1 MSFDDL
7 REKILNVT
15 DSALKYSKDLNIPSA
30 EVFVFN
36 QSSTD
41 LSDQNG
47 KIEVKD
53 GVKQGV
59 GIRVAIGKKLGFAS
73 CSGFEDDPIKTAL
86 KQAHSMAKVS
96 PENPLFNGFTPDS
109 KRSNEGKLD
118 PKMFDLDATALGNNI
133 EEINNQIDRS
143 DKRIIAAY
151 IGTSVDIQGYAVG
164 TTEGCLSSTLS
175 TFTGAFSYIIAME
188 AGERKTGS
196 WGEFDRGIHS
206 LEGIGETAVKRALS
220 GLGSKDFEG
229 TEVLPTIWEP
239 RTTSSFLLFPFM
251 TGTSGT
257 ALVEKRNPWQ
267 DKIDQ
272 QLAVK
277 ELNVIDDGNDLEY
290 NSTQAIDTEGTPLRQ
305 TQIVENGVLKSFLF
319 NRMYGHAA
327 GKESTGNARR
337 QAPGG
342 APFESLPSSF
352 PNKLVIQ
359 NGSKT
364 LEDQIKEIDKGVLV
378 TSLPLGISNFNPIT
392 GDFSGSSTNSFLI
405 LKGEIAHPLKNI
417 TIAGN
422 FNDTLMNIQTIGSD
436 RDITSNPV
444 DSPSMTF
451 KGHTIGS

>member
-7 REKILNVT
+7 RERILNVT
-15 DSALKYSKDLNIPSA
+15 DSALKFSRDLNIPSA

-73 CSGFEDDPIKTAL
+73 CSGFEADPIKTAL
-86 KQAHSMAKVS
+86 QQAHSMAKVS

-118 PKMFDLDATALGNNI
+118 PKAFDLDATALGKNI
-133 EEINNQIDRS
+133 DGINNQIDRS

-151 IGTSVDIQGYAVG
+151 VGTSVDILGYAVG

-175 TFTGAFSYIIAME
+175 TSTGVGAYIIAME

-196 WGEFDRGIHS
+196 WSVSGREVQS
-206 LEGIGETAVKRALS
+206 LEGVGETAVKRALS

-229 TEVLPTIWEP
+229 SEVLPTIWES
-239 RTTSSFLLFPFM
+239 RQASTFLLFPFM
-251 TGTSGT
+251 AGTSGS
-257 ALVEKRNPWQ
+257 AFVEKRNPWK
-267 DKIDQ
+267 DKLDQ
-272 QLAVK
+272 HLAI
-277 ELNVIDDGNDLEY
+277 EGLNVVDDGHDPEY

-305 TQIVENGVLKSFLF
+305 TQVVENGVLKSFLF

-342 APFESLPSSF
+342 APFESLPSTF
-352 PNKLVIQ
+352 PNKLVVQ

-364 LEDQIKEIDKGVLV
+364 LEDQIKELDKGILV
-378 TSLPLGISNFNPIT
+378 TSL
-392 GDFSGSSTNSFLI
+392 
-405 LKGEIAHPLKNI
+405 
-417 TIAGN
+417 
-422 FNDTLMNIQTIGSD
+422 
-436 RDITSNPV
+436 
-444 DSPSMTF
+444 
-451 KGHTIGS
+451 